1 MNRIIIIGNGF
12 DLAHGLKTSYANFI
26 DWYWEKKI
34 LDLRNER
41 GTILDDGL
49 TKFELLKHNSWN
61 VFFIYNF
68 GNKIISKDKL
78 LEIIK
83 NNPEHFDLTYSSF
96 FSNIINHYET
106 KGWVDIETEYYKL
119 LISSNDPE
127 KLNKELD
134 IVRGKLI
141 EYLKGIQ
148 DGAETIDDLKPK
160 IIEPIKK
167 EDIAVGAYNTF
178 INIINSRL
186 EHNERKLIES
196 YRELYKYYKINHDYN
211 YDIKNISDFKK
222 SVKRIASFE
231 DLESM
236 YSFPEELLLPDRIML
251 LNFNYTD
258 IADKYFP
265 ETSNR
270 FIVNHIHGSLDNHQG
285 IIFGYSDEQ
294 DDIYKE
300 LVKRNNNEYL
310 RNIKTIKYQESSNYR
325 FLSSFIESAPY
336 QIYIMGHSCGQ
347 SDRTLL
353 STLFKHKNCIS
364 IKPFYYQKKDDKDN
378 YTDNY
383 TDMYQN
389 IYRCFT
395 DMDYV
400 RDRVVN
406 KTQCE
411 PMPQAE

>member
-78 LEIIK
+78 LEIIR

-127 KLNKELD
+127 KLNNELD

-148 DGAETIDDLKPK
+148 NGAETIDDLKPI
-160 IIEPIKK
+160 IIEPIKT
-167 EDIAVGAYNTF
+167 EDIAVGAYDTF

-186 EHNERKLIES
+186 KHNLDGLVES
-196 YRELYKYYKINHDYN
+196 YRDFYNYYKINHVYHYN
-211 YDIKNISDFKK
+211 IKNISDFKVSIK
-222 SVKRIASFE
+222 QINSFE
-231 DLESM
+231 DFER
-236 YSFPEELLLPDRIML
+236 YNYFPEELLLPDRIML

-265 ETSNR
+265 EVSNR
-270 FIVNHIHGSLDNHQG
+270 FIVNHIHGKLDNPNEV
-285 IIFGYSDEQ
+285 IFGYGDEESK
-294 DDIYKE
+294 YFMELKE
-300 LVKRNNNEYL
+300 RDNTEYTRNF
-310 RNIKTIKYQESSNYR
+310 KTIKYLEMPSYKKLLA
-325 FLSSFIESAPY
+325 FMESAPY
-336 QIYIMGHSCGQ
+336 QIYIMGHSCGK
-347 SDRTLL
+347 SDGTLL
-353 STLFKHKNCIS
+353 NTMFEHPNCIS
-364 IKPFYYQKKDDKDN
+364 IKPFYHQKEDGTDDNWDIV
-378 YTDNY
+378 
-383 TDMYQN
+383 QN
-389 IYRCFT
+389 IYRNFK
-395 DMDYV
+395 DLKLM

-411 PMPQAE
+411 PMPQAKSKV